1 MATKKDASAT
11 KSRAKKTASVPKK
24 GTLVIVE
31 SPAKAKTIE
40 NFLGSKYKVK
50 ASFGHLRDLPKSKMG
65 VNIENDFEP
74 EYTTIRG
81 KASLIKELKEASEA
95 SKNTILA
102 TDPDREGEA
111 ISWHIAGLLDIDP
124 DSDCRIEFNEITKDA
139 VTEAIKNPR
148 KIDMDLVNSQ
158 QTRRILDRIVGYK
171 LSPVLWRKVMKG
183 LSAGRVQSAALKIIC
198 DREKEISDF
207 VAEEYWTINVL
218 LQKQDDEKIK
228 LPVKFYGNATKK
240 IALKCE
246 EDADAVCEKVRG
258 KDFTVSKL
266 AVSSKKK
273 KPFPPFITST
283 LQQDAMRK
291 LNFTAKKTMMI
302 AQTLYEG
309 VKLGSKTVGLITYMR
324 TDSRRISKEAQE
336 SAIAYIAENY
346 GKEYVPAKPNIYTSS
361 KNAQDAHEAI
371 RPTYIENDPASIKKY
386 LTNDQYRLYK
396 LIYERFLASQMASAE
411 IETVTYTV
419 MCEGYQFRSSGSR
432 VLFKGHLK
440 VYDSRTDEEKDTALP
455 KIDEGTI
462 LKDEKLEKKQNF
474 TQPPSRYNEASLIKY
489 MEEQGI
495 GRPSTYA
502 TIVST
507 IQDRGYVVKEKKCFV
522 PTELGGIVNEYISKW
537 FSDIVD
543 VKFTSRM
550 ETKLDSIENGGSDWV
565 QILKKYYASF
575 DKELQA
581 AMDGDRVSL
590 PVEETDVICD
600 KCGAKMV
607 VRHGKF
613 GKFLACP
620 NFPKCRNTKPIVDK
634 TGVKCPKCG
643 GDIIA
648 RKGNKTKKTFYG
660 CENYPKCDFVA
671 WYKPL
676 KENCPECGC
685 FMMQTGR
692 GRKQCANP
700 DCVTNKKDK

>member
-1 MATKKDASAT
+1 MT
-11 KSRAKKTASVPKK
+11 
-24 GTLVIVE
+24 
-31 SPAKAKTIE
+31 
-40 NFLGSKYKVK
+40 
-50 ASFGHLRDLPKSKMG
+50 M
-65 VNIENDFEP
+65 
-74 EYTTIRG
+74 
-81 KASLIKELKEASEA
+81 SL
-95 SKNTILA
+95 T
-102 TDPDREGEA
+102 
-111 ISWHIAGLLDIDP
+111 
-124 DSDCRIEFNEITKDA
+124 
-139 VTEAIKNPR
+139 
-148 KIDMDLVNSQ
+148 
-158 QTRRILDRIVGYK
+158 
-171 LSPVLWRKVMKG
+171 
-183 LSAGRVQSAALKIIC
+183 
-198 DREKEISDF
+198 
-207 VAEEYWTINVL
+207 
-218 LQKQDDEKIK
+218 
-228 LPVKFYGNATKK
+228 
-240 IALKCE
+240 
-246 EDADAVCEKVRG
+246 
-258 KDFTVSKL
+258 
-266 AVSSKKK
+266 
-273 KPFPPFITST
+273 
-283 LQQDAMRK
+283 
-291 LNFTAKKTMMI
+291 
-302 AQTLYEG
+302 
-309 VKLGSKTVGLITYMR
+309 
-324 TDSRRISKEAQE
+324 
-336 SAIAYIAENY
+336 
-346 GKEYVPAKPNIYTSS
+346 
-361 KNAQDAHEAI
+361 
-371 RPTYIENDPASIKKY
+371 
-386 LTNDQYRLYK
+386 QYRLYN

-590 PVEETDVICD
+590 PLEETDVICD

-685 FMMQTGR
+685 FMMQTSR